1 LISWARLHRL
11 LTTDHACC
19 ALPASFLSTDREPLL
34 SSLPPESSE
43 VRPAAAD
50 VREEGA
56 AVASPGAPAP
66 RARAAGLTWL
76 LLLLLLATIAALA
89 WVAVQG
95 KRERDALTER
105 VARVEAEA
113 AAAATAAERRART
126 EQLAAEKLQG
136 DLERL
141 QNQRTELDQLYV
153 DLTRGRDEAA
163 LVEIERLIA
172 VAAQE
177 LQISGNIATAVAALQ
192 AVDGR
197 LAHIDRPQ
205 LVNLRRA
212 IARDL
217 DRLRAAPAVDVTGLA
232 VKLDQMINAVDGLA
246 LVAEPVRQPTKATE
260 GKAADAKAAEDK
272 GMEAKG
278 AGWWIRTRAWLRDE
292 FGELVRI
299 RQVDTP
305 EALLLN
311 EQQQRLARQQLRLRL
326 LNARQSLLQRND
338 RLYRADLA
346 EAQTLLARYYDGK
359 QPNVVAAAAQLKA
372 MAQAPLSI
380 EVPQITD
387 SLAALQGARS
397 ARGSR

>member
-56 AVASPGAPAP
+56 SVASPGAPAP

-76 LLLLLLATIAALA
+76 LVLLLLAPIAG
-89 WVAVQG
+89 VAVQG

-105 VARVEAEA
+105 VARIEAEA
-113 AAAATAAERRART
+113 ADAAAAAERRARI
-126 EQLAAEKLQG
+126 EQLATEKLQG

-197 LAHIDRPQ
+197 LARIDRPQ

-217 DRLRAAPAVDVTGLA
+217 ERLRAAPAVDVTGLA

-292 FGELVRI
+292 FGDLVRI

-359 QPNVVAAAAQLKA
+359 QPNVQAAAAQLKA
-372 MAQAPLSI
+372 MAQAPLSV